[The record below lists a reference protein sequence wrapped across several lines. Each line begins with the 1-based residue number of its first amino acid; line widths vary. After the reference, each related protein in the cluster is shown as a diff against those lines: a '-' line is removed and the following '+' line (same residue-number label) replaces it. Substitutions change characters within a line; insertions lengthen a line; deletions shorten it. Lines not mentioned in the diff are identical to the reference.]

1 MPLDITLDPK
11 RAPEAFDVKS
21 GKVYPNPYRQTG
33 TEWDDDPMAD
43 AGGDDAWPDDD
54 PMAAAPSARSGQAPT
69 SSGTALDDV
78 ADTALFLGQR
88 AARAASELPGLPADL
103 MSLASRVPG
112 AEYMSPILAVEKA
125 RRGIEGDDSAVPFGG
140 GQIREALHGITG
152 GALTPRE
159 PRNDL
164 ERYTG
169 AIADFAG
176 ASAVPFAGMAGKIK
190 NPIAYLAGESAASIG
205 GGIVQEAARDID
217 PENPIAPVIGAV
229 AGSLTPGGIVS
240 AGRGFTRGMT
250 GAAGRSG
257 AAADTIGAFKAIGT
271 DPLVSQAAP
280 HSGFGRIIERG
291 LNLIP
296 GSSFVLSD
304 RVIKQAESAQRY
316 VDSIV
321 NLMIGTGQRSTE
333 ARAGRAIAEGIG
345 QFINRFKVKAGTL
358 YDEVDQF
365 IPKGAH
371 VGAMN
376 TERSLNDILA
386 RGQYTPELQEFIQ
399 SPLIARLKEAIDKA
413 TAIGRTI
420 TNQTLLPYQTIKDLR
435 TFIGSK
441 LEDVGALTDLPRGDL
456 KKLYGALSQDLAEA
470 AAVAGPQAEKAFRR
484 ADRFYKAGR
493 TRIDDTLEPIRKNRI
508 DAEVFTA
515 LMNKDAS
522 RVAKLMSSLTPDQR
536 TLVATEVFEG
546 LGRAKSGQQVAAGN
560 VFSFETFLTNY
571 DKLGPEMRAAL
582 FNKMPQLRESLR
594 NLGKVATSS
603 REAKKFLPNPSGTA
617 QSILQYG
624 AAGSVGYAL
633 MAADVATAGK
643 VTLLAYVGPYISAK
657 MLTNPK
663 FVRWLAAARNVPLP
677 RAPGH
682 LARLSVIARDDP
694 GLVQEFMDRIEEGD
708 AGAGETA
715 APDQPPAVP
724 PPSSATAAAPPAV
737 KKTLKPGQ
745 TVSGVMDGNQV
756 TWTYKGGDPKEQAS
770 WARAPQ

>member
-33 TEWDDDPMAD
+33 SEWDDDPMAD
-43 AGGDDAWPDDD
+43 GGGDDAWPDDD

-103 MSLASRVPG
+103 IGLEISALDYLTG
-112 AEYMSPILAVEKA
+112 AERPTENPLEAFTGAS
-125 RRGIEGDDSAVPFGG
+125 
-140 GQIREALHGITG
+140 IRTNIHDLSG

-159 PRNDL
+159 PRNDF
-164 ERYTG
+164 ERYGG
-169 AIADFAG
+169 AIADFVG
-176 ASAVPFAGMAGKIK
+176 ASAVPFAGMVGKVK
-190 NPIAYLAGESAASIG
+190 NPIAYLAGETAAAIG
-205 GGIVQEAARDID
+205 GGIGQEAARDID
-217 PENPIAPVIGAV
+217 PENPIAPAIGAV
-229 AGSLTPGGIVS
+229 AGSLTPGGIVA

-250 GAAGRSG
+250 GAAGRTG
-257 AAADTIGAFKAIGT
+257 AAADTVGAFKAIGT

-371 VGAMN
+371 VGALN

-413 TAIGRTI
+413 TATGRTI

-470 AAVAGPQAEKAFRR
+470 AALAGPQAEKAFRR

-582 FNKMPQLRESLR
+582 FNKMPQLRESLK
-594 NLGKVATSS
+594 NLGKVSTAS

-633 MAADVATAGK
+633 MAGDIATAGK
-643 VTLLAYVGPYISAK
+643 VTLLAYVGPYLSAK

-694 GLVQEFMDRIEEGD
+694 GLVSEFMDRVEEGD
-708 AGAGETA
+708 GGTGEMA
-715 APDQPPAVP
+715 APDQPAAAP
-724 PPSSATAAAPPAV
+724 PPSATAAAPSAV

-745 TVSGVMDGNQV
+745 TVSGVMDGQPV
-756 TWTYKGGDPKEQAS
+756 TWTYRGGDPKEQAS